1 MVGEISDVGTALL
14 GKCPVKDV
22 SIGEMSIQGIARSR
36 KPLSRR
42 CQLGISPWEFISR
55 KQSSRETVPQPFC
68 PIYEFFSAN
77 SQIMDS

>member
-42 CQLGISPWEFISR
+42 CQLGISP
-55 KQSSRETVPQPFC
+55 
-68 PIYEFFSAN
+68 
-77 SQIMDS
+77 